1 VESKGARI
9 AWLDDSLMKAIK
21 RLPEAPTPYGA
32 SHLVFLDYN
41 KGYGITS
48 VDMGH
53 FHELQYIQPT
63 EEQQDPQ
70 TGQVIPG
77 NPGGWQMSP
86 GPDGHVHEPQFLDLP
101 KTERKQKPETEE
113 QVIGEVV
120 QLFRRWVDNEKLS
133 IDAGREA
140 EDFYIGKQ
148 WSDSER
154 SKLEE
159 NSRAC
164 LVLNQI
170 DQAIDTLSGY
180 ERQERTEIRLL
191 PEESTDQRAAD
202 LYNILI
208 KHILDKCGFWQEKS
222 LAFEDVC
229 IPGRGAWNIRVDFSE
244 DLAGDIIVERY
255 PWDQFVYGP
264 HEKPD
269 ASDAEGMIKYRW
281 YSPARA
287 KMLWPDFADK
297 IDEMMTVPQNL
308 AGDGI
313 MVEQTEPGVLG
324 ASLPTLTTLSRE
336 LLNTVID
343 VERKNILLLE
353 CHRYTYIQVPVVVNA
368 GLDFYE
374 NAWQWSKEDLAA
386 ARTIQGFT
394 VVDRSV
400 RKVRI
405 TKLLGNQ
412 LVADDNPANLP
423 SDKIHFVPI
432 YAKRRKGMFWGKVE
446 GLKDLQREVNKRAS
460 QAIDIGNTM
469 AAYNWFI
476 DSETFPANEKQRFL
490 EHSSTPGSVF
500 EVNSTNKIP
509 VQTSGTKFPSE
520 IVQLMQLSLQQ
531 IKERTNITVDN
542 AGANTSGA
550 AILQQQKLKLLG
562 NEFLF
567 DSMTGA
573 IQRLGKLLIPLV
585 KRYYPAERVMRI
597 VKASNSKQPQTAGG
611 EPVSEF
617 TDDEIIQI
625 LEAADLEK
633 FDLIVSESSF
643 SPSARLSIFL
653 ILTSLREKG
662 VDIPPEMIIQFADM
676 PDAEKQNLIQR
687 LQAQAEA
694 QGQAQQQAQDAE
706 VEKTLVAK
714 NIIPPSVAER
724 FGIPQQVPGQ
734 PMATGVEEGA
744 PQQMPMQPQSQAV
757 PQEQSL
763 PQFHIN
769 IQPPEVAVPAVNVAI
784 DGRRPGKRK
793 IVTKKLPDGSFFTEE
808 QQD

>member
-1 VESKGARI
+1 
-9 AWLDDSLMKAIK
+9 MKAIK
-21 RLPEAPTPYGA
+21 RLPAAPTPYGA
-32 SHLVFLDYN
+32 SHLAFVDFDR
-41 KGYGITS
+41 GTGVTS
-48 VDMGH
+48 VELGH
-53 FHELQYIQPT
+53 FHQLSFVPPT
-63 EEQQDPQ
+63 EDQQDPN
-70 TGQVIPG
+70 TGQTIPG
-77 NPGGWQMSP
+77 QPGYWQMDP
-86 GPDGHVHEPQFLDLP
+86 GPDGHVHEMQFLDLQ
-101 KTERKQKPETEE
+101 KVSRKQKSESES
-113 QVIGEVV
+113 QVIGEVI
-120 QLFRRWVDNEKLS
+120 QLFRRWADNEKMS
-133 IDAGREA
+133 IDAGRES

-148 WSDSER
+148 WTDGER

-191 PEESTDQRAAD
+191 PEEATDQRAAD
-202 LYNILI
+202 LYNVLI
-208 KHILDKCGFWQEKS
+208 KHILDSCSFWQEKS

-244 DLAGDIIVERY
+244 NLAGNIIIERY

-269 ASDAEGMIKYRW
+269 ASDSEGMCKYRW

-287 KMLWPDFADK
+287 KMLWPDFADR

-313 MVEQTEPGVLG
+313 SVEQTEPGVQG
-324 ASLPTLTTLSRE
+324 ASLPTLSSMSQE
-336 LLNTVID
+336 LLSSVID

-353 CHRYTYIQVPVVVNA
+353 CHRYAFIEVPVVVNM
-368 GLDFYE
+368 GMDFYE
-374 NAWQWSKEDLAA
+374 NAYEWTREDLAA
-386 ARTIQGFT
+386 VKTIPGFT

-412 LVADDNPANLP
+412 LVSDENPANLP
-423 SDKIHFVPI
+423 SDKIHFIPI

-476 DSETFPANEKQRFL
+476 DAETFPANEKQRFL
-490 EHSSTPGSVF
+490 EYSATPGSVF
-500 EVNSTNKIP
+500 EVNSTSKIP

-550 AILQQQKLKLLG
+550 AIMQQQKLKLLG

-567 DSMTGA
+567 DAMTGA
-573 IQRLGKLLIPLV
+573 IQRLGKLLIPLI
-585 KRYYPAERVMRI
+585 KRYYSPERVMRI
-597 VKASNSKQPQTAGG
+597 VKASNSKAPQTAGG
-611 EPVSEF
+611 QPISDF
-617 TDDEIIQI
+617 TDDEIIDI

-633 FDLIVSESSF
+633 FDLIVSESGF

-676 PDAEKQNLIQR
+676 PDAEKKSLIER
-687 LQAQAEA
+687 LQQQAEA

-734 PMATGVEEGA
+734 PPAPTGVEEGA
-744 PQQMPMQPQSQAV
+744 PQPQPQFQSA
-757 PQEQSL
+757 PQPSATEQPM
-763 PQFHIN
+763 PQFHITV
-769 IQPPEVAVPAVNVAI
+769 QPPEVSVPAVNVAI
-784 DGRRPGKRK
+784 DGRRPGKRR
-793 IVTKKLPDGSFFTEE
+793 ILTKKLPDGTFFTEE